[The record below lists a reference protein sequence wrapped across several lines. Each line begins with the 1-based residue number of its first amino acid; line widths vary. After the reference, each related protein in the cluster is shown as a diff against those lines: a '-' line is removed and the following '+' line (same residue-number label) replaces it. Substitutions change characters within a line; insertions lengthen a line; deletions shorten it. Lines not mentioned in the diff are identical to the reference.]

1 MSKILGTAILIAL
14 FLSCCAPGKKTET
27 AAPQADASAEIAS
40 AEALY
45 QKGCFVPLK
54 QAFLIYEDLYSRPE
68 LKKRVAAR
76 LAVTALLLTL
86 REKEL
91 GIVNQ
96 TYIDRAIAVIR
107 QNPALNAYMPYA
119 ELAGVFWVQGKGV
132 MRDIDQR
139 FSGRGVEE
147 KLKKPEADLLL
158 RARGDEFFAYM
169 YAVWKCAFSS
179 PFEEKADLPAVW
191 ALFPDSLLLKYKRAI
206 CPREDE
212 NLLREIVAAEPQ
224 FYEAEYGLGNLAMS
238 RGLLI
243 SAEEHYL
250 KAHEGIPES
259 AQITIS
265 LASIS
270 FATEELDKSLEF
282 YDKTLAI
289 APEYRDALL
298 GKAICLSY
306 LGRPVEAIAA
316 CEKIIGLGY
325 WLLGESNYWLAW
337 NQHELKDN
345 KAARLSIEEAKG
357 RLPTS
362 SEVFTLSGLIALE
375 EGDLAK
381 AEKDL
386 KEALQYNPVNSDALL
401 HLGNL
406 YARKLDWQNSG
417 VHFEKA
423 AFALTEDE
431 STLQKK
437 MAEIEKSSMAP
448 ARKERL
454 LKIKLSQAAK
464 VRLTKATAFY
474 NAAAGYYNAGQK
486 FKALEMAARA
496 AEHPT
501 LKQKAEELMSGIK

>member
-1 MSKILGTAILIAL
+1 MAILILLAG
-14 FLSCCAPGKKTET
+14 CAPKGRIET
-27 AAPQADASAEIAS
+27 APPAADASAELAS
-40 AEALY
+40 AEALFRR
-45 QKGCFVPLK
+45 GCWVSLK
-54 QAFLIYEDLYSRPE
+54 QAFSIYEDLYSRPQ
-68 LKKRVAAR
+68 LRKNVAAR
-76 LAVTALLLTL
+76 LALTALLLAV

-96 TYIDRAIAVIR
+96 AYIDRALAVIR
-107 QNPALNAYMPYA
+107 ENPSLNALLPYA

-132 MRDIDQR
+132 MRDIDTR
-139 FSGRGVEE
+139 FAGKGVEQ
-147 KLKKPEADLLL
+147 KLKKAEADLLL
-158 RARGDEFFAYM
+158 KARGDEFFAYM

-179 PFEEKADLPAVW
+179 PFEEKADLSAVW
-191 ALFPDSLLLKYKRAI
+191 ALFPDSLLLKYKKAT

-212 NLLREIVAAEPQ
+212 GLLQEILAVEPQ

-243 SAEEHYL
+243 SAEEHFL

-270 FATEELDKSLEF
+270 FATEELHKSLEY

-306 LGRPVEAIAA
+306 LGRPVEAIVV

-345 KAARLSIEEAKG
+345 NAARLSIEEAKG

-375 EGDLAK
+375 DGELAK
-381 AEKDL
+381 AEGEL

-406 YARKLDWQNSG
+406 FAQKLDWQNSG

-423 AFALTEDE
+423 AFALIEDE
-431 STLQKK
+431 TLLQKK

-454 LKIKLSQAAK
+454 LKIKLSQVEK
-464 VRLTKATAFY
+464 VRLTRATAFY

-496 AEHPT
+496 AEHQA